1 MDGQE
6 YLNQIS
12 QSNKQPATN
21 GKFALNKEF
30 FTSKIFIFLA
40 VSLVLLILIIIL
52 GSVLGANKASE
63 KDLAFNLKLHLTK
76 TAEVIHEYQDSVK
89 SSELRSSGASLYGL
103 LTNTDK
109 DITNY
114 LVAEY
119 KFKDK
124 DISKSLDAQATETQ
138 AELSNE
144 LFEAKING
152 VLDRTFAHKMA
163 YEILLFKSEET
174 KLRNAAKGE
183 DLKAA
188 LDKSITSLD
197 NIYPKFND
205 FSEGK

>member
-12 QSNKQPATN
+12 QSNQKPKAT
-21 GKFALNKEF
+21 GKFTLNKEF
-30 FTSKIFIFLA
+30 FGSKIFIFLA

-52 GSVLGANKASE
+52 GSILGANKVDERSIAY
-63 KDLAFNLKLHLTK
+63 DLKLHLTK
-76 TAEVIHEYQDSVK
+76 TSEVIQDYQNNVK

-109 DITNY
+109 AITDY
-114 LVAEY
+114 LVQKY
-119 KFKDK
+119 KFKEK
-124 DISKSLDAQATETQ
+124 NIPKTAEAEAAEAQE
-138 AELSNE
+138 ELANE

-163 YEILLFKSEET
+163 YEILLLKSEEN
-174 KLRNAAKGE
+174 KLANIVKNEG
-183 DLKAA
+183 LKEE
-188 LDKSITSLD
+188 LEKSIGSLD

>member
-12 QSNKQPATN
+12 QSNQKPKAT
-21 GKFALNKEF
+21 GKFTLNKEF
-30 FTSKIFIFLA
+30 FSSKIFIFLA

-52 GSVLGANKASE
+52 GSILGANKVDERSVAY
-63 KDLAFNLKLHLTK
+63 DLKLHLTK
-76 TAEVIHEYQDSVK
+76 TSEVIQDYQNNVK

-109 DITNY
+109 AITDY
-114 LVAEY
+114 LVQKY

-124 DISKSLDAQATETQ
+124 DIPKTAEAEATEAQ
-138 AELSNE
+138 EELNNE

-163 YEILLFKSEET
+163 YEILLLKNEEN
-174 KLRNAAKGE
+174 KLANIVKDEG
-183 DLKAA
+183 LKEE
-188 LDKSITSLD
+188 LEKSIGSLD

-205 FSEGK
+205 FSEGR